1 MGTNS
6 RDAHVAQPVSSEGAA
21 HFPHWSL
28 HLACRLRSVR
38 RARLAACTHACG
50 ALRPPVHTAVAAVP
64 SARTQALSAPLA
76 ARKPTAQRTVQ
87 SCFQGPTVPQKR
99 VDIEVDRWA
108 RAKDLPAMSRTLGH
122 IIDGA
127 PAIQTDGSDVRK
139 AMLKALRIVHPDKID
154 PNASA
159 AYKAKAQRVFT
170 TLQAAHKQ

>member
-1 MGTNS
+1 MRELRRAEAKKE
-6 RDAHVAQPVSSEGAA
+6 RDAQDMAGV
-21 HFPHWSL
+21 
-28 HLACRLRSVR
+28 
-38 RARLAACTHACG
+38 
-50 ALRPPVHTAVAAVP
+50 
-64 SARTQALSAPLA
+64 
-76 ARKPTAQRTVQ
+76 
-87 SCFQGPTVPQKR
+87 QKR
-99 VDIEVDRWA
+99 VDMEVDRWA
-108 RAKDLPAMSRTLGH
+108 RAKDLPAMLRTLGH